1 MNRPHAADQPRG
13 GQPRADRPRADRPRD
28 DRPRADRPRH
38 DQLRDGGPG
47 SAPEPVDALDPAAML
62 ALVEGERARVERAV
76 EPDVRLV
83 YAVWGTAWLV
93 GFLVFWAAAT
103 GRGPLPLEAAGAV
116 LAAGLVLAAV
126 ATTAHI
132 GRRMRGVR
140 GVSSRTGAMYG
151 WSWFLGFAT
160 LTAVMAGASRQ
171 GLPAETGA
179 LLWPV
184 LAGLVVGTLYLA
196 GGALWHDWVQFGL
209 GAWVLVASSLG
220 ALVGYPSVHL
230 VMALCGGGGFL
241 LAAVAIPVI
250 RRERS

>member
-1 MNRPHAADQPRG
+1 MNSPHAT
-13 GQPRADRPRADRPRD
+13 DRPRD
-28 DRPRADRPRH
+28 DRPH
-38 DQLRDGGPG
+38 DGRTG
-47 SAPEPVDALDPAAML
+47 SAPAPADALDPAGML
-62 ALVEGERARVERAV
+62 ALVEGERARAQRAV
-76 EPDVRLV
+76 EPDARVV
-83 YAVWGTAWLV
+83 YGVWGAAWLV

-103 GRGPLPLEAAGAV
+103 GRAPLPLAAAGAV

-126 ATTAHI
+126 VTTAHI

-160 LTAVMAGASRQ
+160 LTAVMTGATRQ
-171 GLPAETGA
+171 GLPEETGA

-184 LAGLVVGTLYLA
+184 LSGLVVGTLYLA
-196 GGALWHDWVQFGL
+196 GGALWQDRVQFGL

-220 ALVGYPSVHL
+220 ALVGYPAVHL

-241 LAAVAIPVI
+241 LAAAAMPVL